1 MDSKIPIN
9 IDDSL
14 SRHESIQAR
23 IDTRR
28 RQQSSVPIKK
38 KQKKIPLFTKH
49 REGWKDAIEKAAC
62 NGWWHRSFGY
72 GTSAHGCRPYPSLQR
87 WHAHVKQRFR
97 FRLSFSKVSSHGWLV
112 KNLAILMDGITSCA
126 TYYLEYYPVS
136 AASKFSLFFFFFYLS
151 FVIHVDRWF
160 VSLFPI
166 FQRIAF
172 PCRRFYQNAR
182 ETGWF
187 IHLKAVL
194 IEKNFAFGLYSD

>member
-112 KNLAILMDGITSCA
+112 ENLAILMDGITSCA

-136 AASKFSLFFFFFYLS
+136 AASKFSFFFLPILCYPRGSMVRFIVPNFSKNRVSMQAFLS
-151 FVIHVDRWF
+151 KCAGNGMIYSSQGGFNWEEF
-160 VSLFPI
+160 
-166 FQRIAF
+166 
-172 PCRRFYQNAR
+172 RF
-182 ETGWF
+182 W
-187 IHLKAVL
+187 LV
-194 IEKNFAFGLYSD
+194 